1 MDETRHERHIKDI
14 SKINKHKLNPI
25 SILNYSRAKDE
36 RIIEYF
42 RLDRKYWI
50 DNLDG
55 LCERPIV
62 PIFSFPFLLAT
73 LVYLSPVTTD
83 FSGFSWCI
91 DSDSNEKERD
101 ERRQPNRERERER
114 KGIKKNR
121 NTGKAEKWRQ
131 RKEGGK
137 IYREPV
143 YFHRFNARWK

>member
-14 SKINKHKLNPI
+14 SKVNKHKLNPI

-42 RLDRKYWI
+42 RSKILNRQSR
-50 DNLDG
+50 
-55 LCERPIV
+55 RPMR
-62 PIFSFPFLLAT
+62 
-73 LVYLSPVTTD
+73 TTD
-83 FSGFSWCI
+83 R
-91 DSDSNEKERD
+91 SNFFISLFTRNTGLFITGYNRFFRIFLVHRFRFEWKRERWT
-101 ERRQPNRERERER
+101 ETAEQRERER
-114 KGIKKNR
+114 KEIKKNR

>member
-14 SKINKHKLNPI
+14 SKVNKHKLNPI
-25 SILNYSRAKDE
+25 SILNYSQAKDE

-50 DNLDG
+50 DNLDRSFQFFHFP
-55 LCERPIV
+55 LYSQHRFIYHRFFR
-62 PIFSFPFLLAT
+62 IF
-73 LVYLSPVTTD
+73 LVHR
-83 FSGFSWCI
+83 FR
-91 DSDSNEKERD
+91 NEKERD
-101 ERRQPNRERERER
+101 EQRERERE
-114 KGIKKNR
+114 GIKKNK

-131 RKEGGK
+131 RKEEGK